1 MFRQRDTLDVRVCS
15 KKIPHKTYIC
25 MFRQKDTLDMHVYSK
40 NTSQKYTH
48 VQVAKYLMK
57 KKGGKK
63 ENKEKEINK

>member
-25 MFRQKDTLDMHVYSK
+25 MFRWQDTLDMHVYSK
-40 NTSQKYTH
+40 NTSQKYAH

-57 KKGGKK
+57 KKREEKK
-63 ENKEKEINK
+63 TNMKKK